1 MNWKQRAALQAAVDQ
16 LNAVMADIRKSGGD
30 KVIIRP
36 WANFNTD
43 EGVANIQVEITT
55 GREVFRS

>member
-1 MNWKQRAALQAAVDQ
+1 MNEEQRGALQAAVNQ
-16 LNAVMADIRKSGGD
+16 LNAVMADIRKTGGD
-30 KVIIRP
+30 KVVIRP

-43 EGVANIQVEITT
+43 EGVANITVEVTT